1 MFTTFHIDKVLN
13 LYRATNYTAPANV
26 YAGLISAVTD
36 LDAGTVTEASF
47 GAYARQAITFAAP
60 GAGLGGRFVQNS
72 SAVTFPAKSDAGSFV
87 AIAVGVWDALTVGNL
102 LEVIYLDGNDPLI
115 AVVDGTGVTNNT
127 LAATNHGLA
136 NDQQV
141 RVLKL
146 PGTGVIPTGLSEN
159 TTYFVV
165 GTANDTFQL
174 ATTQGGAAIDIT
186 GEGGA
191 VVVRISAVTI
201 NQNDQANFAINA
213 LKSYLGG

>member
-36 LDAGTVTEASF
+36 LDAGTVTEAAF

-72 SAVTFPAKSDAGSFV
+72 VAVTFPAKSDAGSFV
-87 AIAVGVWDALTVGNL
+87 AIAIGIWDAVTVGNL
-102 LEVIYLDGNDPLI
+102 LEVIYLSGVDPLI

-127 LAATNHGLA
+127 LAATNHGMA

-141 RVLKL
+141 RVLRL
-146 PGTGVIPTGLSEN
+146 PGTGAVPTGLSEN

-174 ATTQGGAAIDIT
+174 ALTQGGAAIDIT
-186 GEGGA
+186 AEGGA
-191 VVVRISAVTI
+191 VIVQINPVTI
-201 NQNDQANFAINA
+201 NINDQANFAINA
-213 LKSYLGG
+213 LKSYVGG

>member
-13 LYRATNYTAPANV
+13 LFRNTTYTAPATV
-26 YAGLISAVTD
+26 YAGLITAVTD

-72 SAVTFPAKSDAGSFV
+72 VAVTFPAKSDAGSV
-87 AIAVGVWDALTVGNL
+87 TAIAMGIWDALTVGNL
-102 LEVIYLDGNDPLI
+102 LEVIYLSGVDPLI

-127 LAATNHGLA
+127 LAATNHGMA

-141 RVLKL
+141 RVLRL
-146 PGTGVIPTGLSEN
+146 PGTGAVPTGLSEN

-174 ATTQGGAAIDIT
+174 AATQGGAAIDIT

-191 VVVRISAVTI
+191 VIAQITPVTI
-201 NQNDQANFAINA
+201 NQNDQANFAINT